1 VAVTGR
7 RGAAAEGGDSDSG
20 DAANLTFS
28 ARRLLLGLAAVMA
41 AFYAAPVGEL
51 PSGAGIA
58 FSVLGLLGGV
68 SLLGWMIIR
77 QVRRIERT
85 GPDDHA
91 VRIEGLVLLLFVV
104 VPMFALGY
112 LALQESDSSQFVGL
126 ATKTDALYFALST
139 LGTVGFGDVHAAGQ
153 LARGLVS
160 LQIAFDLVFVAA
172 LVAMVTG
179 QIRERA
185 ASRRAPP
192 RPPGAGELGGEGG

>member
-1 VAVTGR
+1 MTGGP
-7 RGAAAEGGDSDSG
+7 GAAAADSSG
-20 DAANLTFS
+20 DAADLTFS
-28 ARRLLLGLAAVMA
+28 ARRLTLGLAAVMA
-41 AFYAAPVGEL
+41 AYYATPVGEL
-51 PSGAGIA
+51 PSGAGMI

-77 QVRRIERT
+77 QVRRIETT

-91 VRIEGLVLLLFVV
+91 VRIEALVLLLFVV

-112 LALQESDSSQFVGL
+112 LALEESDSGQFVGL
-126 ATKTDALYFALST
+126 TTKTDALYFALST

-160 LQIAFDLVFVAA
+160 VQIAFDLVFVAA
-172 LVAMVTG
+172 LVAVVTG

-185 ASRRAPP
+185 ATRRAEHDPP
-192 RPPGAGELGGEGG
+192 AGGS